1 MKNQLKTY
9 YIPLRKSVFWP
20 PFILI
25 SLAVSCSW
33 LASDFFEDSM
43 NSINQFILD
52 HFSIIFSYTA
62 FAMVITCCLILCSP
76 LAKIKIGGKDAKP
89 KFNRLSWFSIILC
102 TTVAV
107 GILFWGSA
115 EPLFHYLYPP
125 EFKDIPNNS
134 SIAANFSMGAVF
146 LHWGFTPYAIYCI
159 PALGIALA
167 VYNAE
172 QKFSL
177 SSPLA
182 PLLGK
187 NKLNQFS
194 SPIDT
199 ICLFALVAGMS
210 ASLGAGILSI
220 SGGIQ
225 NQWPNWDKAFI
236 RPTVT
241 LLIISTFILSASS
254 GINRGIKRL
263 SQINFYIFII
273 FSLFILTT
281 GPSQSIFHYAI
292 EGASHFLTDFIPI
305 SLQFGNIKHSPWL
318 QSWTIFNW
326 ANWMAWAPITA
337 LFLGKIAYGRTVREF
352 ILFNW
357 ILPAI
362 FCLIWMSILGGS
374 TLFYAENTPL
384 TFKNLLEN
392 NGPESIIYQVF
403 AEMGNLELLTPA
415 FTLAMFI
422 SYVTAADSNTEA
434 MASLSMKN
442 YSIERFDSDTNLKV
456 TWGTLVGLLAWVMIT
471 FAGIEGVKILSSLGG
486 LPALFL
492 LIGITISML
501 LLIWKPS
508 KYLKK

>member
-9 YIPLRKSVFWP
+9 YVPLRKSVFWP
-20 PFILI
+20 PFVLI

-33 LASDFFEDSM
+33 LASDFFEESM
-43 NSINQFILD
+43 DSINSFILD
-52 HFSIIFSYTA
+52 NFSLLFSYTA
-62 FAMVITCCLILCSP
+62 FAMVITCCMIFWSP
-76 LAKIKIGGKDAKP
+76 LANVKIGGKDAKP

-125 EFKDIPNNS
+125 EFKNIPS
-134 SIAANFSMGAVF
+134 SSSASANFSMGAIF

-182 PLLGK
+182 PILGK
-187 NKLNQFS
+187 HKLNQLS
-194 SPIDT
+194 NPIDM

-225 NQWPNWDKAFI
+225 DQWPSWDKVFI
-236 RPTVT
+236 RPVVT
-241 LLIISTFILSASS
+241 LLIISSFILSASS
-254 GINRGIKRL
+254 GINRGIKSL

-273 FSLFILTT
+273 FCLFILTI
-281 GPSQSIFHYAI
+281 GPSLSIFHYAG
-292 EGASHFLTDFIPI
+292 EGTTHFLADFIPL
-305 SLQFGNIKHSPWL
+305 SLQLGNIKHSSWL

-337 LFLGKIAYGRTVREF
+337 LFLGKIAYGRTVKEF

-357 ILPAI
+357 IFPAL
-362 FCLIWMSILGGS
+362 FCLAWMCILGGS
-374 TLFYAENTPL
+374 TLFYAENSPIA
-384 TFKNLLEN
+384 FKNLLEN
-392 NGPESIIYQVF
+392 KGPESIIYQVF
-403 AEMGNLELLTPA
+403 ADMGSLELLAPA

-434 MASLSMKN
+434 MASLSMKS
-442 YSIERFDSDTNLKV
+442 YSIEKFDSDTSLKV

-471 FAGIEGVKILSSLGG
+471 FAGIDGVKMLSNLGG

-492 LIGITISML
+492 LIGITISMVML
-501 LLIWKPS
+501 MWKPS
-508 KYLKK
+508 KYLKR